1 MTASEVSI
9 TRLSIIAAV
18 AVLTPQRDDFP
29 RWYQD
34 VVAKAELADN
44 GPVRGTMVIRPW
56 GYAIWELIQAAI
68 DARIKRAGAENVYLP
83 LLIPEGHL
91 RREAEHVEGFS
102 PELAVVT
109 HAGGKQLEEPAVIR
123 PTSETV
129 FGEYLARWIQ
139 SYRDLP
145 LCLNQWANVM
155 RWELR
160 PRLFLRTSE
169 FLWQEGHTAHA
180 AEGDAAAY
188 ARRIHADVYGEV
200 LEGVLSIPVL
210 TGLKTPSERFAGA
223 TATLTCEGM
232 MRDGKAL
239 QLATSHELGQ
249 NFARAFDITYTSES
263 GTAEHCWTTSWG
275 SSTRMVGG
283 LIMCHGDDSGL
294 RLPPAVAPAQVI
306 LVAIKDEP
314 EVLAAVQRLERELD
328 DLGVRL
334 RVDRRTD
341 VGLGRRLTDWEL
353 KGVPVRL
360 EVGPRDLAAGTV
372 SLARRDGAERVA
384 IGLDDA
390 ATVARDA
397 LEQAQDALRAQARSE
412 LARRTT
418 DVQSLDEAIEA
429 AGEGFARLQWAA
441 CGLDGERRANAKGV
455 TVRCLTRP
463 DGSIPDSVDE
473 ADLVAVLARAY

>member
-1 MTASEVSI
+1 MH
-9 TRLSIIAAV
+9 RLSIIGAV

-34 VVAKAELADN
+34 VVAKAELAEN

-56 GYAIWELIQAAI
+56 GYAIWELLQAEL
-68 DARIKRAGAENVYLP
+68 DARIKRAGAENVYFP

-91 RREAEHVEGFS
+91 RREAEHIEGFS

-109 HAGGKQLEEPAVIR
+109 HAGGKQLEEPVVIR

-180 AEGDAAAY
+180 ARADAAAY
-188 ARRIHADVYGEV
+188 ARRIHADVYRAV
-200 LEGVLSIPVL
+200 LEGVLAIPVL
-210 TGLKTPSERFAGA
+210 TGLKTVSERFAGA

-249 NFARAFDITYTSES
+249 NFARAFDITYTSER
-263 GTAEHCWTTSWG
+263 GAVEHCWTTSWG

-283 LIMCHGDDSGL
+283 LIMCHGDDAGL
-294 RLPPAVAPAQVI
+294 RLPPPVAPAQVVI
-306 LVAIKDEP
+306 VAVKDDP

-328 DLGVRL
+328 GLGVRL

-372 SLARRDGAERVA
+372 SLVRRDGAERIA
-384 IGLDDA
+384 IAPDDG
-390 ATVARDA
+390 ATRVRDA
-397 LEQAQDALRAQARSE
+397 LAEAQDALLSDARSE

-418 DVQSLDEAIEA
+418 DVETLEEAIEA
-429 AGEGFARLQWAA
+429 AGDGFARIEWAA
-441 CGLDGERRANAKGV
+441 CGLDGERRANAAGV
-455 TVRCLTRP
+455 TVRCLMRA
-463 DGSIPDSVDE
+463 DGSIPDTVDE
-473 ADLVAVLARAY
+473 DDLVAVLARSY

>member
-1 MTASEVSI
+1 
-9 TRLSIIAAV
+9 V
-18 AVLTPQRDDFP
+18 AVLTSQHDDFP

-56 GYAIWELIQAAI
+56 GYAIWELLQAEL
-68 DARIKRAGAENVYLP
+68 DAHIKRAGAENVYLP
-83 LLIPEGHL
+83 LLIPEGYL
-91 RREAEHVEGFS
+91 RREAEHIEGFS

-123 PTSETV
+123 PTSETL

-145 LCLNQWANVM
+145 LCLNQWANAI

-160 PRLFLRTSE
+160 TRLFLRTSE

-180 AEGDAAAY
+180 AQGDAAAY
-188 ARRIHADVYGEV
+188 ARRIHADVYRAV
-200 LEGVLSIPVL
+200 LEGVLAIPVL
-210 TGLKTPSERFAGA
+210 TGLKTEAERFAGA
-223 TATLTCEGM
+223 TTTLTCEGM

-263 GTAEHCWTTSWG
+263 GAVEHCWTTSWG

-283 LIMCHGDDSGL
+283 LIMCHGDDAGL
-294 RLPPAVAPAQVI
+294 RLAPAVAPAQVVI
-306 LVAIKDEP
+306 VAVKDDP
-314 EVLAAVQRLERELD
+314 EVLATVERLERELD
-328 DLGVRL
+328 ELGIRL

-341 VGLGRRLTDWEL
+341 LGLGRRLTDWEL

-360 EVGPRDLAAGTV
+360 EVGPRDLAAGTA
-372 SLARRDGAERVA
+372 SLVRRDGAPRIAVA
-384 IGLDDA
+384 LDDA
-390 ATVARDA
+390 AAGARDA
-397 LEQAQDALRAQARSE
+397 LGQAQAALLSQARSE
-412 LARRTT
+412 LERRTV
-418 DVQSLDEAIEA
+418 DVETLEEAIEA
-429 AGEGFARLQWAA
+429 SGEGFARIDWAA
-441 CGLDGERRANAKGV
+441 CGVEGERRANAVGV
-455 TVRCLTRP
+455 TVRCLMRA
-463 DGSIPDSVDE
+463 DGSIPDTAEED
-473 ADLVAVLARAY
+473 DLVAVLARAY